1 MTTIIADRRSMAA
14 DSQVSWEGNLGFK
27 SPKLFRIGN
36 SIYGISGD
44 NWGNVFIEWAKTGF
58 NEKKKP
64 QLHLANNWEDIDFD
78 VLELAP
84 TGLYLWD
91 KHFVRIELKDDNYS
105 IGSGSKFAIAFMRK
119 MNMSPEEAVKECC
132 NFDDYTR
139 EPVDVMTLIKEE
151 NEKVSKKI

>member
-1 MTTIIADRRSMAA
+1 MTTVAANRTSIAA
-14 DSQVSWEGNLGFK
+14 DSQVSWEFAKGFK
-27 SPKLFRIGN
+27 TPKLFRIGN
-36 SIYGISGD
+36 SVYGIAGD

-64 QLHLANNWEDIDFD
+64 QIQVANWDSVDFD

-91 KHFVRIELKDDNYS
+91 KHFVRVELKDHDYS
-105 IGSGSKFAIAFMRK
+105 IGSGSKFALVFMRK

-132 NFDDYTR
+132 EFDDYTR
-139 EPVDVMTLIKEE
+139 EPVDVMVLKEE
-151 NEKVSKKI
+151 NEKLPKKV